1 MQNKSMQQLMEVEV
15 IEGRKSKEI
24 LEIIIF

>member
-1 MQNKSMQQLMEVEV
+1 MQNKLMQQLMEVEV

>member
-1 MQNKSMQQLMEVEV
+1 MQNKLMQQLMEVEV
-15 IEGRKSKEI
+15 IEGTKSKEI